1 MGTPPVRLSEA
12 QRDDLDRLNLALAQ
26 ADILPCD
33 EDNRAIHDDPRV
45 QAQAAPACSRCPIL
59 DQCRAYGLA
68 WPLEVGLYGGL
79 THAQRLHKPRAPR
92 KRTPKEPPSPEEI
105 ERRRALVRERSRRAR
120 ARKKQR
126 QNGEIAC

>member
-1 MGTPPVRLSEA
+1 MADMSEA
-12 QRDDLDRLNLALAQ
+12 QQLDFQALNLAILQ
-26 ADILPCD
+26 AGEVPCAGD
-33 EDNRAIHDDPRV
+33 DLMISDREED
-45 QAQAAPACSRCPIL
+45 QAEGAHWCARCPIL
-59 DQCRAYGLA
+59 DQCRTYGLG
-68 WPLEVGLYGGL
+68 WPKEEGVFGGV
-79 THAQRLHKPRAPR
+79 TRGQRLQRLSSPR